1 MDGFPKLK
9 KFMKNQSQ
17 LEGINGKS
25 ASAFYS
31 AIEHKKHEKTH
42 SRKEE
47 MIMFRVF
54 ITNLGKYN
62 EGELI
67 GKWLDLPCE
76 DTEEELASI
85 GVSDEPDEKGN
96 YYEEYFITDYEND
109 YGYKVGEYDSLDDLN
124 EIAEEL
130 ENLDEYDKEIVN
142 AFIENGSNVEEA
154 LERFRDGD
162 YMLFSNCSDMTD
174 VAYQYIEET
183 GLLDGVPE
191 ILKNYFDYEAYG
203 RDMSYEGTFIFT
215 DNGNCVELF

>member
-1 MDGFPKLK
+1 
-9 KFMKNQSQ
+9 
-17 LEGINGKS
+17 
-25 ASAFYS
+25 
-31 AIEHKKHEKTH
+31 
-42 SRKEE
+42 
-47 MIMFRVF
+47 MFRVF

-124 EIAEEL
+124 EMAEEL

-154 LERFRDGD
+154 LEHFRDGD

-191 ILKNYFDYEAYG
+191 TLRNYFDYEAYG

>member
-1 MDGFPKLK
+1 
-9 KFMKNQSQ
+9 MKN
-17 LEGINGKS
+17 

-31 AIEHKKHEKTH
+31 AIEHGNTRKPY

-47 MIMFRVF
+47 NIMFRVF

-76 DTEEELASI
+76 NTEEELASI
-85 GVSDEPDEKGN
+85 DVSDEPDENGI

-109 YGYKVGEYDSLDDLN
+109 YGYKVGEYDSLEELN

-130 ENLDEYDKEIVN
+130 ENLDDYDREVVN
-142 AFIENGSNVEEA
+142 AFIENGSDIEEA
-154 LERFRDGD
+154 LDGLRDGD
-162 YMLFSNCSDMTD
+162 YMVFSNCSDMTD

-183 GLLDGVPE
+183 GLLNDVPE
-191 ILKNYFDYEAYG
+191 TLRNYFDYEAYG

-215 DNGNCVELF
+215 DNGNCIELF